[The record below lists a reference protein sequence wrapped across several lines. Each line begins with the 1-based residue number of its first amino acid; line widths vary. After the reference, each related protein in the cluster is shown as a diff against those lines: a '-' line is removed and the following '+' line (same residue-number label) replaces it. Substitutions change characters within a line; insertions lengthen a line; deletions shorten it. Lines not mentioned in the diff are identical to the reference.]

1 MLGQVGHLA
10 VERTAADWEIG
21 GDGAVGSVFAREGGE
36 LRAPS
41 SSVHQ
46 SASYLSR

>member
-1 MLGQVGHLA
+1 MLEQVGRVE

-21 GDGAVGSVFAREGGE
+21 GGGAVGAVFTREGGE

-46 SASYLSR
+46 SANYLSR

>member
-21 GDGAVGSVFAREGGE
+21 GDGAVGPVFTREGGE
-36 LRAPS
+36 MRAPS

>member
-1 MLGQVGHLA
+1 MLGQVGRVA
-10 VERTAADWEIG
+10 VEDGGRLG
-21 GDGAVGSVFAREGGE
+21 NRGDGAVGAVFAREGGE

-46 SASYLSR
+46 SASYFSR

>member
-1 MLGQVGHLA
+1 MLEQVGRVA
-10 VERTAADWEIG
+10 VERTAADWQIG

-46 SASYLSR
+46 SASDFSR

>member
-1 MLGQVGHLA
+1 MLEQVGRVA

-21 GDGAVGSVFAREGGE
+21 GNGAVGLVFTREGGE

>member
-1 MLGQVGHLA
+1 MLEQVGRVA

-21 GDGAVGSVFAREGGE
+21 GDGAVGAVFTREGGE